1 MAGRTVGWISGR
13 MSYTITKGW
22 IVLIVFS
29 FQISS
34 FIRTETSYFLIVSSS
49 QIPFRCVWQLFE
61 FVPDKGLVTLT
72 FRLTVSTAS
81 IYCTTE
87 RRWRG
92 DRERK
97 KKRKTTKQL
106 CIFVRIFFF
115 WQSCTQKHTDCQ
127 QTRAHT
133 GVYLKWLIA
142 ELFCRTKYL
151 RKEVQLLKALFPLS
165 QKKIK

>member
-97 KKRKTTKQL
+97 KKRKTTKTIMYL
-106 CIFVRIFFF
+106 RENFFLLTKLH
-115 WQSCTQKHTDCQ
+115 SETYRLPTDPS
-127 QTRAHT
+127 THRR
-133 GVYLKWLIA
+133 VLKMA
-142 ELFCRTKYL
+142 NCRTVL
-151 RKEVQLLKALFPLS
+151 
-165 QKKIK
+165 